1 MSSIRKWEY
10 NDFMKRR
17 SMNTNEKRTPPPQ
30 QYLHQCP
37 PQQSISSETLYH
49 LFQSPYTYP

>member
-1 MSSIRKWEY
+1 
-10 NDFMKRR
+10 
-17 SMNTNEKRTPPPQ
+17 MNTNEKRTPPPQ

-49 LFQSPYTYP
+49 LFQSPDTDP

>member
-1 MSSIRKWEY
+1 
-10 NDFMKRR
+10 
-17 SMNTNEKRTPPPQ
+17 MNTNEKRTPPQ

-49 LFQSPYTYP
+49 LFQSPDTDP